1 MCVEVGREETQGE
14 SRRNVHVGGA
24 PSSSREER
32 ATLASQVPLVL
43 SYRPSWPHP
52 AVHLRLQTDW
62 PCPGPRLLGHFFCPL
77 DDDAQDNLY
86 FGVNAPQAPLR

>member
-1 MCVEVGREETQGE
+1 MCRYEGKKTQGE
-14 SRRNVHVGGA
+14 SRRNAHTGGV

-32 ATLASQVPLVL
+32 VILASQVPLVL

-52 AVHLRLQTDW
+52 AVHPSSVHTDW
-62 PCPGPRLLGHFFCPL
+62 PCPGPRLLGHFFCPR
-77 DDDAQDNLY
+77 DDCPQDNLY